1 MKPLPTFK
9 ILLLVL
15 FAATSVIGQELPSG
29 LLLPPLP
36 QPTSRPTSA
45 KILPGLPGGP
55 APTYVPASQLTLP
68 EKPTLLIASS
78 GPLRQSMPGL
88 DGDPAPEALQLT
100 PTDPIPAADS
110 KDGLDDL
117 LPAPDQLPP
126 PSDLETSTP
135 EPSAGPDAGAGDS
148 APPLPVPGTPDST
161 TPAASEPTSVPD
173 SELSPTPRK
182 GNDSA
187 SLTAPGPIF
196 RVPGGEAFSLTRQL
210 GYRFTPSQGIGRR
223 DGMHTVASQV
233 PNVLTSE
240 VHGPRMM
247 QMRPSLLWSTAY
259 IENTFF
265 MFCDAS
271 YNAVRLAPGW
281 KIRGIQ
287 LQGPDWS
294 WVACPRSGANTASF
308 SIRIRSWKT
317 PNAPAQGTVVTLQ
330 GLALEGPPGALDW
343 KAAFPDL
350 TKPALSAKR

>member
-1 MKPLPTFK
+1 MKPLPSLG
-9 ILLLVL
+9 ILLLSL
-15 FAATSVIGQELPSG
+15 LTATSGISQELPSG
-29 LLLPPLP
+29 LLLPPVP
-36 QPTSRPTSA
+36 QPTPPPSA
-45 KILPGLPGGP
+45 PNILPGLPGGP
-55 APTYVPASQLTLP
+55 APTNVPASQLTLP
-68 EKPTLLIASS
+68 EKPTLIIASS
-78 GPLRQSMPGL
+78 ESLRQSMPTSGS
-88 DGDPAPEALQLT
+88 DAPGALQLT
-100 PTDPIPAADS
+100 STGPKPAADN
-110 KDGLDDL
+110 KDSLADL
-117 LPAPDQLPP
+117 LPTPDQLPP
-126 PSDLETSTP
+126 PPDLETSAP
-135 EPSAGPDAGAGDS
+135 EPSAGPDAGAGGS
-148 APPLPVPGTPDST
+148 TAPVPAPGKPDST
-161 TPAASEPTSVPD
+161 PPAAPESTSVPD
-173 SELSPTPRK
+173 SDLAPTPKK
-182 GNDSA
+182 GNESA
-187 SLTAPGPIF
+187 SLTARGPIF
-196 RVPGGEAFSLTRQL
+196 RVPGGEAFSLAHQL

-223 DGMHTVASQV
+223 DGNHTVASQV

-330 GLALEGPPGALDW
+330 GLTLEGPPGALDW